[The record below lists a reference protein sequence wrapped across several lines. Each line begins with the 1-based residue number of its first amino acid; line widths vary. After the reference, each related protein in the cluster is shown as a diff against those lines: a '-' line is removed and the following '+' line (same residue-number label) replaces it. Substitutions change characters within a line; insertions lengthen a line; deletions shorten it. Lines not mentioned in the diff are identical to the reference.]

1 VQACRRKSTPNSRL
15 LYAGDIFDPRADQ
28 TLSISKSKLD
38 SADLLNNLVNKMLI
52 NLTMPKRPRVKVL
65 QTPIDKI

>member
-1 VQACRRKSTPNSRL
+1 